1 MSQLIVRYNR
11 LRAANKADTWP
22 TEVSFWWTPDG
33 KVRMHKRGR
42 FERSDKWFAD
52 FDEAAPVIQ
61 KLIDTDAYRHYQ
73 SVDLIQDPFNNAL
86 FKAVEPDK
94 VLTVAP

>member
-42 FERSDKWFAD
+42 FERSDKWFTD
-52 FDEAAPVIQ
+52 FDEAVPVIQ
-61 KLIDTDAYRHYQ
+61 AVLDTGAYRHYQ
-73 SVDLIQDPFNNAL
+73 ALAQNPYDNAL
-86 FKAVEPDK
+86 FKTHEPPK
-94 VLTVAP
+94 VLAVAP